1 MISCRIAGSN
11 LLSSSPKTY
20 DHRYF
25 ILAASFRLLPLSF
38 IRLSTILHP
47 ALPIISP
54 PSAQNHRSLAP
65 GLFLLL
71 LPRPSLF
78 YCDWCL
84 STAFFTD
91 YPPPTPHLLPVNLY
105 SSFLRQLQTFR
116 PPTFNF
122 SGSTQRPVSRFSLLF
137 LFIPA
142 LTTFL
147 RYFPSTLLFTFSSDV
162 PSPTTTWPLHY
173 PTLYFFHH
181 PYFLTTLVH
190 LLFRLLFP
198 PLPPTTF
205 AVPFFQCLF
214 YAALPS

>member
-1 MISCRIAGSN
+1 MTATTLFQPPLFFFCPYP
-11 LLSSSPKTY
+11 LSSYQLSFN
-20 DHRYF
+20 HRYSSSAHHQLKTTAPLPPDF
-25 ILAASFRLLPLSF
+25 FCYSFPG
-38 IRLSTILHP
+38 
-47 ALPIISP
+47 LPI
-54 PSAQNHRSLAP
+54 
-65 GLFLLL
+65 LLRL
-71 LPRPSLF
+71 VPLYSF
-78 YCDWCL
+78 FSCL
-84 STAFFTD
+84 SPA
-91 YPPPTPHLLPVNLY
+91 YSPLTPHLLPVNLY